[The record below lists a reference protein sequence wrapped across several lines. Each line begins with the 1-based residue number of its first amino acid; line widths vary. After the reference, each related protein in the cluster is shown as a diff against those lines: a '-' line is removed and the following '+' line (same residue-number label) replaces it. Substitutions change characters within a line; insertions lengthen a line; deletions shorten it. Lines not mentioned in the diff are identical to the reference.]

1 MGERIMIVKK
11 DADRLQIK
19 VRRRMRNAFSPNEY
33 SKIVNINDPN
43 DIALLFEDLD
53 VILGVPI
60 DKAFRR
66 YKEKKDKGFPF

>member
-1 MGERIMIVKK
+1 MIVKK

>member
-66 YKEKKDKGFPF
+66 YREKKDKGFPF